1 MKALKV
7 KPWKPEAGE
16 QYEAATV
23 GSVVVRIYRR
33 LRTRLKGGTREYFE
47 VSDHT
52 SGRRHIHGFA
62 KLHKARACASRIA
75 EQLASGESTAAGMSN
90 SQAASYGR
98 AVELLLPTGA
108 AIEVACATYAKC
120 FAILGSDRMTEAAT
134 FFQRHAAA
142 SIAPRTV
149 RQVADE
155 LLQVRT
161 QRTTKGT
168 PASPH
173 YIRSLKNQLK
183 RFAKDFACEVG
194 SITTGELQTWL
205 DKLKCAPRTVKG
217 FRTTI
222 NTLMSFAEARGYI
235 FKGSNPV
242 DGTESIVANEGA
254 IEIFT
259 PAEVA
264 ALLAAAPKAFLPV
277 VAIGAFA
284 GVRTAELQRL
294 TWQDIDLAGG
304 FITVGAAQAKTASRR
319 LVPITPNLAAW
330 LAPYA
335 KQRGTVWKS
344 SATALEEH
352 RAETVKKSGVP
363 WKHNALR
370 HSFCS
375 YRLADIQNAAQVS
388 LEAGNSPQMIFR
400 HYRELVKPEA
410 AKAWFAVGPE
420 QPANVLPMKE
430 AAAV

>member
-7 KPWKPEAGE
+7 KPWKPEDGE

-23 GSVVVRIYRR
+23 GSVVVKIYRR
-33 LRTRLKGGTREYFE
+33 LRTRLKGGTREVFE
-47 VSDHT
+47 VVDHT

-62 KLHKARACASRIA
+62 KLHKARACAGRIA
-75 EQLASGESTAAGMSN
+75 EQLATGESTAASMSN

-98 AVELLLPTGA
+98 ATELLQPTGTA
-108 AIEVACATYAKC
+108 LEVACAIYAKC

-142 SIAPRTV
+142 SITPRTV

-155 LLQVRT
+155 LVEVRT
-161 QRTTKGT
+161 QRTANGT
-168 PASPH
+168 PASPR
-173 YIRSLKNQLK
+173 YIRTLRNQLA

-194 SITTGELQTWL
+194 NVTTADVQAWL
-205 DKLKCAPRTVKG
+205 DKLKCAARTVKG
-217 FRTTI
+217 FRITL

-242 DGTESIVANEGA
+242 AGTEAIVSNEGA

-284 GVRTAELQRL
+284 GIRTAEIQRL
-294 TWQDIDLAGG
+294 TWQDIDMAGG
-304 FITVGAAQAKTASRR
+304 FITVGAAQAKTRSRR

-330 LAPYA
+330 LVPYA
-335 KQRGTVWKS
+335 AQRGTVWK
-344 SATALEEH
+344 ATETALDNA
-352 RAETVKKSGVP
+352 RAETVEKAGVP
-363 WKHNALR
+363 WKRNALR

-375 YRLADIQNAAQVS
+375 YRLADIQSAAQVA
-388 LEAGNSPQMIFR
+388 LEAGNSPTMVFR
-400 HYRELVKPEA
+400 HYRELVKPA
-410 AKAWFAVGPE
+410 DAKAWFAVGPA

>member
-7 KPWKPEAGE
+7 KPWKPEDGE
-16 QYEAATV
+16 QYEAATA
-23 GSVVVRIYRR
+23 GSVVVKIYRR
-33 LRTRLKGGTREYFE
+33 LRTRLKGGTREVFE
-47 VSDHT
+47 VVDHT

-75 EQLASGESTAAGMSN
+75 EQLATGESTAAGMSN

-98 AVELLLPTGA
+98 ATELLQPTGTA
-108 AIEVACATYAKC
+108 LEVACAIYAKC
-120 FAILGSDRMTEAAT
+120 FAIIGSDRMTEAAT

-142 SIAPRTV
+142 SITPRTV

-155 LLQVRT
+155 LVEVRT
-161 QRTTKGT
+161 QRTANGT
-168 PASPH
+168 PASPR
-173 YIRSLKNQLK
+173 YIRTLRNQLA

-194 SITTGELQTWL
+194 NVTTADVQAWL
-205 DKLKCAPRTVKG
+205 DKLKCAARTVKG
-217 FRTTI
+217 FRITL

-242 DGTESIVANEGA
+242 AGTEAIVSNEGA

-284 GVRTAELQRL
+284 GIRTAEIQRL
-294 TWQDIDLAGG
+294 EWSDIDLAGG
-304 FITVGAAQAKTASRR
+304 FITVGAAQAKTRSRR

-330 LAPYA
+330 LVPYA
-335 KQRGTVWKS
+335 AQRGTVWK
-344 SATALEEH
+344 ATETALDND
-352 RAETVKKSGVP
+352 RAETVEKSGVP

-375 YRLADIQNAAQVS
+375 YRLADIQNAAQVA
-388 LEAGNSPQMIFR
+388 LEAGNSPAMVFR
-400 HYRELVKPEA
+400 HYRELVRPA
-410 AKAWFAVGPE
+410 DAKAWFAVGPE

-430 AAAV
+430 AAV

>member
-16 QYEAATV
+16 QFEAATV
-23 GSVVVRIYRR
+23 GSVVVKIYRR
-33 LRTRLKGGTREYFE
+33 MRTRLKGGTREVFE
-47 VSDHT
+47 VVDHT

-62 KLHKARACASRIA
+62 KLHKARACAGRIA
-75 EQLASGESTAAGMSN
+75 EQLATGESTAAGMSN

-98 AVELLLPTGA
+98 AIELLQPTGTA
-108 AIEVACATYAKC
+108 LEVACAIYAKC

-142 SIAPRTV
+142 SITPRTV

-155 LLQVRT
+155 LLEVRT

-168 PASPH
+168 PGAPR
-173 YIRSLKNQLK
+173 YISTLRNQLT
-183 RFAKDFACEVG
+183 RFAKDFACEAANV
-194 SITTGELQTWL
+194 TTGDVQGWL
-205 DKLKCAPRTVKG
+205 DKLKCAPRTVKC
-217 FRTTI
+217 FRTSI
-222 NTLMSFAEARGYI
+222 GTLMSFAEARGYI

-242 DGTESIVANEGA
+242 DGTEAIVSNEGA

-259 PAEVA
+259 PVEVA

-277 VAIGAFA
+277 VALGAFA
-284 GVRTAELQRL
+284 GVRTAEIQRL

-304 FITVGAAQAKTASRR
+304 FITVGAAQAKTRSRR
-319 LVPITPNLAAW
+319 LVPITSNLAAW

-335 KQRGTVWKS
+335 KQRGDVWRT
-344 SATALEEH
+344 AETALNSA
-352 RAETVKKSGVP
+352 RAETVEKAGIA

-370 HSFCS
+370 HSFIS
-375 YRLADIQNAAQVS
+375 YRLAEVQSAAQVA
-388 LEAGNSPQMIFR
+388 LEAGNSPQMVFK
-400 HYRELVKPEA
+400 HYRELVKPA
-410 AKAWFAVGPE
+410 DAKAWFAVGPA